1 MIFGAQE
8 NQETDAILHMH
19 GVTDNKS
26 NEALVVKNMT
36 TKFPSFLVLMEFT
49 EQLRRRGWA
58 LELTW
63 VRRDLN
69 QLADD
74 LTNEK
79 WGDFNENLRFD
90 VPLAELPW
98 IVLKDGY
105 RHALDLYK
113 EMEEVRAERK
123 KDKKEGTQPSR
134 EFRKKLRLTQP
145 WGD

>member
-1 MIFGAQE
+1 
-8 NQETDAILHMH
+8 
-19 GVTDNKS
+19 
-26 NEALVVKNMT
+26 
-36 TKFPSFLVLMEFT
+36 MEFT

-79 WGDFNENLRFD
+79 WGDFNQNLRFN

-98 IVLKDGY
+98 IILNDGY
-105 RHALDLYK
+105 RHALD
-113 EMEEVRAERK
+113 
-123 KDKKEGTQPSR
+123 
-134 EFRKKLRLTQP
+134 
-145 WGD
+145 